1 MMATTPAG
9 EERPEEDV
17 ANEDWDSDDGAKVT
31 SSDKLRSLVSK
42 RYKAQFDR
50 DQSNFDSDDE
60 NEELAREIRARREV
74 FEAAQAEQERLERR
88 KYVRPKGVQHM
99 NDADEDV

>member
-1 MMATTPAG
+1 
-9 EERPEEDV
+9 
-17 ANEDWDSDDGAKVT
+17 
-31 SSDKLRSLVSK
+31 
-42 RYKAQFDR
+42 
-50 DQSNFDSDDE
+50 
-60 NEELAREIRARREV
+60 V